1 MISSHLL
8 ELRRAVGCQVSD
20 AIVPI
25 KYQVACFSLGPG
37 TGKNVPVEVVVMAM
51 RRVSFAALRVTR
63 RALVF
68 GRASSQNQKGSTHF
82 HRAPALRKIIDLKP
96 L

>member
-1 MISSHLL
+1 MKDVRLDASK
-8 ELRRAVGCQVSD
+8 VVSTCTD
-20 AIVPI
+20 GASVME
-25 KYQVACFSLGPG
+25 GPG

-82 HRAPALRKIIDLKP
+82 HRAPALRKVIDLKP

>member
-1 MISSHLL
+1 MQQRNRNATSSAKMKGKASPAGL
-8 ELRRAVGCQVSD
+8 
-20 AIVPI
+20 
-25 KYQVACFSLGPG
+25 LGPG

-51 RRVSFAALRVTR
+51 RRVSFAALGVTR

-82 HRAPALRKIIDLKP
+82 HRASALRKVIDLKP

>member
-1 MISSHLL
+1 MEQGALL
-8 ELRRAVGCQVSD
+8 QFERRA
-20 AIVPI
+20 
-25 KYQVACFSLGPG
+25 SLGPG

-68 GRASSQNQKGSTHF
+68 GRASSQDQKGSTHF
-82 HRAPALRKIIDLKP
+82 HRAPALRKVIDLKP

>member
-1 MISSHLL
+1 MKGVTSPTKL
-8 ELRRAVGCQVSD
+8 
-20 AIVPI
+20 
-25 KYQVACFSLGPG
+25 LGPG

-82 HRAPALRKIIDLKP
+82 HRAPALRKVIDLKP

>member
-1 MISSHLL
+1 MTKRGPPGRIGHFFLH
-8 ELRRAVGCQVSD
+8 RRRSKFRD
-20 AIVPI
+20 RN
-25 KYQVACFSLGPG
+25 LGPG

-82 HRAPALRKIIDLKP
+82 HRAPALRKVIDLKP